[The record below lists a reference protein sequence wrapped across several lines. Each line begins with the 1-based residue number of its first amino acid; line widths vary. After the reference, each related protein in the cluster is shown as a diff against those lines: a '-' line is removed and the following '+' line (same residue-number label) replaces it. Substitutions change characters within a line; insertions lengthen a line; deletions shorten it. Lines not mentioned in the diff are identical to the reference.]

1 MTRSEEM
8 VLVTRILEG
17 DVNAFERIV
26 EENEKKVYNLAF
38 KMLSNK
44 DDALDVSQAAF
55 IKAYT
60 SLNRFRGDCRLSVWM
75 YRLTYN
81 LCIDLIR
88 KKSRAPVSALAFVS
102 EDGQEGEFEIPDL
115 RNMPEDA
122 LLKRE
127 MIRAV
132 NTAIDELG
140 AEHREVFLLREVAGM
155 SYLEIAETLS
165 LSEGTVKSRLS
176 RAREAL
182 VKRLV
187 LSGTFSARQRH
198 KGESEVGRR
207 E

>member
-8 VLVTRILEG
+8 ALVSRILDG
-17 DVNAFERIV
+17 DTNAFERIV
-26 EENEKKVYNLAF
+26 EENEKKVYNLAL
-38 KMLSNK
+38 KMLSNEN
-44 DDALDVSQAAF
+44 DALDISQEAF
-55 IKAYT
+55 IKAYV
-60 SLNRFRGDCRLSVWM
+60 SLKSFRGDCRLSVWM

-88 KKSRAPVSALAFVS
+88 KKSRAPVSSLVFLS
-102 EDGQEGEFEIPDL
+102 EDGQEDEFEIPDL
-115 RNMPEDA
+115 RYMPEDE
-122 LLKRE
+122 LLKSE
-127 MIRAV
+127 TIRAV
-132 NTAIDELG
+132 NAAIDELG
-140 AEHREVFLLREVAGM
+140 DEHREIFLLREVAGM
-155 SYLEIAETLS
+155 SYLEISETLS

-187 LSGTFSARQRH
+187 ISGTFSVSQRQ